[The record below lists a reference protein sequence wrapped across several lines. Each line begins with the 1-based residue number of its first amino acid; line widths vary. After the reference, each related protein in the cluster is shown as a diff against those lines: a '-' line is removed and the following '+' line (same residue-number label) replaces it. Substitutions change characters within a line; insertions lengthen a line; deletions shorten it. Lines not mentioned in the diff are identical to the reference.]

1 MTESNMNKINKLS
14 EKIRAIV
21 RRITIKAILKRI
33 KIGLSIRPIVV
44 VLLSF
49 LNTYLKLDIIH
60 MAGAAITRLFYQVN
74 TNKIKSI
81 LKLEKIVVFDIGARG
96 GINKGLAKYKEVL
109 DVYLSDAD
117 ASASDQL
124 INKEGFHV
132 IDKGIGQKDEDEEEL
147 YLCKK
152 LACSSILK
160 PSGRFLDLYTQ
171 GNSSRFEVIKKE
183 KISITN
189 ISTIFKHRNSLDFLK
204 IDVQGY
210 ELEVIKGFGKVRPLL
225 IETEFS
231 NVPIYQDSVTFFE
244 LGKEIYDLGYIMFH
258 LSYGSA
264 QRPIFSL
271 FTRKHVNQIPIHGD
285 AFFMPDW
292 TRKKGIDIIK
302 GRKAQWEALM
312 LIFGMESIFD
322 YANSEINDP

>member
-1 MTESNMNKINKLS
+1 MFLTDDANFRNCFDKALLMMIQKGLDVEELVNSNLFYPRLWPTISAYSADQEMRFLPYNGELEELDVEDPNKLFG
-14 EKIRAIV
+14 E
-21 RRITIKAILKRI
+21 
-33 KIGLSIRPIVV
+33 
-44 VLLSF
+44 
-49 LNTYLKLDIIH
+49 
-60 MAGAAITRLFYQVN
+60 AGA
-74 TNKIKSI
+74 
-81 LKLEKIVVFDIGARG
+81 ED
-96 GINKGLAKYKEVL
+96 
-109 DVYLSDAD
+109 
-117 ASASDQL
+117 
-124 INKEGFHV
+124 
-132 IDKGIGQKDEDEEEL
+132 DKPKDEDEEEL